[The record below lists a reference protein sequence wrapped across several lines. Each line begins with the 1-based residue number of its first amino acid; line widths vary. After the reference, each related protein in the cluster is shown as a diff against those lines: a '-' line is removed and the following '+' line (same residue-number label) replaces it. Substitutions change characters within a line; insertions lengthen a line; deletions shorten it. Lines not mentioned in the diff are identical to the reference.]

1 LTLPLS
7 RQKAAVN
14 FTVATTTLDVHD
26 YTRRK
31 APGVSFL
38 PIAQSVLPG
47 WDISLVFVGKD
58 RAKALNQSMRK
69 KDYTPNVLS
78 YVVGEKSG
86 EIIICL
92 AIAEQQAPSY
102 GLSYADHVA
111 FLFIHG
117 LYHLKG
123 LPHGATM
130 ERLERVTLATFARIP
145 SFTTST
151 HGTTHRNR
159 H

>member
-1 LTLPLS
+1 MSTDLS
-7 RQKAAVN
+7 IK
-14 FTVATTTLDVHD
+14 D

-38 PIAQSVLPG
+38 PIAEHVLPG
-47 WDISLVFVGKD
+47 WDISLVFVGET
-58 RAKALNQSMRK
+58 RARNLNQTLRK
-69 KDYTPNVLS
+69 KGYTPNVLS
-78 YVVGEKSG
+78 YEVGKKSG

-92 AIAEQQAPSY
+92 SIAKKQAASY
-102 GLSYADHVA
+102 EHSYKDHVT

-130 ERLERVTLATFARIP
+130 ERLERETLAK
-145 SFTTST
+145 FTSTKKT

>member
-1 LTLPLS
+1 M
-7 RQKAAVN
+7 
-14 FTVATTTLDVHD
+14 ATTTLDVHD

-38 PIAQSVLPG
+38 PIAQNVLPG

-58 RAKALNQSMRK
+58 RAKALNQSLRK

-92 AIAEQQAPSY
+92 AVAKQQAPSY
-102 GLSYADHVA
+102 GLSYANHVA
-111 FLFIHG
+111 YLFIHG

-130 ERLERVTLATFARIP
+130 ERLERVTLAKHTGVP
-145 SFTTST
+145 LLTPTTT
-151 HGTTHRNR
+151 KLLHGTTHRNR

>member
-1 LTLPLS
+1 M
-7 RQKAAVN
+7 
-14 FTVATTTLDVHD
+14 ATTTLDVQD

-38 PIAQSVLPG
+38 AIARNVLPG

-58 RAKALNQSMRK
+58 RAKSLNQSLRK
-69 KDYTPNVLS
+69 KEYTPNVLS
-78 YVVGEKSG
+78 YAVGKKSG

-92 AIAEQQAPSY
+92 AVAKQQAPAY
-102 GLSYADHVA
+102 GLSYIDHVA

-123 LPHGATM
+123 LAHGATM
-130 ERLERVTLATFARIP
+130 ERLERDTLAKFTRAP
-145 SFTTST
+145 SSTSSKSF

>member
-1 LTLPLS
+1 MDASTLS
-7 RQKAAVN
+7 IK
-14 FTVATTTLDVHD
+14 D

-31 APGVSFL
+31 APGVAFSS
-38 PIAQSVLPG
+38 IAANVLPG
-47 WDISLVFVGKD
+47 WEISLAFVGRG
-58 RAKALNQSMRK
+58 RALVLNKSLRQ

-78 YVVGEKSG
+78 YVVGKKSG

-92 AIAEQQAPSY
+92 EVAERQAPSH
-102 GLSYADHVA
+102 GLSYIDFVT

-123 LPHGATM
+123 KQHGATM
-130 ERLERVTLATFARIP
+130 ERMERATLAR
-145 SFTTST
+145 FTRTLHT